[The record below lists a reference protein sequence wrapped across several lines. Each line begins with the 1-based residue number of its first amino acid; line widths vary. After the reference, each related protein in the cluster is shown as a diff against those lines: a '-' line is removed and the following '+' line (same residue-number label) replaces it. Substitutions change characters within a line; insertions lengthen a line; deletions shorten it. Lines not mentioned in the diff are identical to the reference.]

1 MRIAILTPYT
11 EPVKGGVSSYAREL
25 TDAYRELA
33 ETAGYSASG
42 RTNSRFIVLGPS
54 RIGFA
59 SRVFLRLAFS
69 SPDLIHAHS
78 HWYAL
83 LPGYLVR
90 KLKWRTRLLFTFH
103 TMPTGGSR
111 GLGHLILRAML
122 RSCDGVTFVSRQL
135 RESMRVPSDV
145 RQAVIYPAP
154 ERDAFNLKSKRYPST
169 NPTILFVGPL
179 VWPAKASGVSKLL
192 EAFGAIAPSHTQWR
206 LAIIGDGPFRARLET
221 EALES
226 GLGGKVSFLG
236 MVDNVFPEM
245 AQAEVYAQVSLQEG
259 LPLSLLNAMALGK
272 PVLATS
278 VGGMPEVVA
287 DGVTGRLVLPS
298 TSAITTGLEELISD
312 ANLRDRLGKAAR
324 EWVINHLTWRDVA
337 SRHIALVKG
346 S

>member
-1 MRIAILTPYT
+1 MRIAVLTPYT

-25 TDAYRELA
+25 SDAYQEFA
-33 ETAGYSASG
+33 DTAGYSAAG
-42 RTNSRFIVLGPS
+42 RTNSRFVVLGPS

-59 SRVFLRLAFS
+59 SRAFLRLAS
-69 SPDLIHAHS
+69 SAPDLIHAHS
-78 HWYAL
+78 HWYSL

-90 KLKWRTRLLFTFH
+90 RLRGRVRLVFTFH
-103 TMPTGGSR
+103 TMPTGEKP
-111 GLGHLILRAML
+111 GLGHLVLRRML

-135 RESMRVPSDV
+135 RDSMRLPSDIP
-145 RQAVIYPAP
+145 QAVIYPAP
-154 ERDAFNLKSKRYPST
+154 EREASDSKSQTFPSK
-169 NPTILFVGPL
+169 NPTVLFVGPL
-179 VWPAKASGVSKLL
+179 VWPGKASGVSKLL
-192 EAFGAIAPSHTQWR
+192 EAFGAVSATHGQWR
-206 LAIIGDGPFRARLET
+206 LAIIGDGPFRARLEA
-221 EALES
+221 EAAQS

-287 DGVTGRLVLPS
+287 DGVTGRLVPPS
-298 TSAITTGLEELISD
+298 ASAIATGLRELIAD
-312 ANLRDRLGKAAR
+312 PILRHRLGRAAR
-324 EWVINHLTWRDVA
+324 EWVVKNLTWREVA
-337 SRHIALVKG
+337 SRHLALVRG